1 MLPPVDIIIVN
12 WNSGILLSECI
23 HSISHTIQ
31 NSFILNKVVVIDNAS
46 SDNSLNNLNNTNL
59 PLTII
64 RNTQNLGFAKACNQ
78 GAKNSEADFL
88 LFLNPDTRL
97 FKSSLV
103 EPIKFM
109 MDQEN
114 NEVGIIGVQM
124 VDDENNISRTCSRFP
139 SPFVF
144 VYMSLG
150 LNRIFP
156 NIFRNQFMTEW
167 DHNNSQVV
175 DQVMG
180 AFFFVRKNLFQK
192 LNGFDEKFFVYFE
205 EVDFSIRAKQIN
217 YKSYFLATAK
227 IYHKGGGTS
236 EKVKADRLFYLLN
249 SKLLFTKKHF
259 SRVTF
264 TVIALTTIFI
274 EPFVRILGA
283 LLKGSVS
290 ESLEI
295 IKGYKKLLVN
305 RLCKLE

>member
-1 MLPPVDIIIVN
+1 VLPSVDIIIVN
-12 WNSGILLSECI
+12 WNSGNLLSDCI
-23 HSISHTIQ
+23 HSINNALQ

-46 SDNSLNNLNNTNL
+46 SDGSLDSIENTNL

-97 FKSSLV
+97 FKNSLT

-139 SPFVF
+139 NPFVF

-156 NIFRNQFMTEW
+156 NIFHDQFMTEW

-259 SRVTF
+259 SRIAF

-274 EPFVRILGA
+274 EPFVRILSA
-283 LLKGSVS
+283 LLKGSFS

-305 RLCKLE
+305 II

>member
-1 MLPPVDIIIVN
+1 MLPSIDIIIVN
-12 WNSGILLSECI
+12 WNSGRLLPECI
-23 HSISHTIQ
+23 FSINNALQ
-31 NSFILNKVVVIDNAS
+31 NSFILNRVVIVDNAS
-46 SDNSLNNLNNTNL
+46 SDDSLDNLDSTNL
-59 PLTII
+59 PLVII
-64 RNTQNLGFAKACNQ
+64 RNTQNYGFAKACNQ
-78 GAKNSEADFL
+78 GAISSEANFL

-97 FKSSLV
+97 FKNSLA

-109 MDQEN
+109 MDKEN
-114 NEVGIIGVQM
+114 NEIGIIGAQM

-167 DHNNSQVV
+167 DHNNNQVV

-205 EVDFSIRAKQIN
+205 EVDFSFRAKQID

-236 EKVKADRLFYLLN
+236 EKVKALRLFYILQ
-249 SKLLFTKKHF
+249 SKLLYAKKHF
-259 SRVTF
+259 TISGYIFAVLFTF
-264 TVIALTTIFI
+264 IPEAVIRIIDLIFKGKI
-274 EPFVRILGA
+274 KSSGEVISAYNMLIKS
-283 LLKGSVS
+283 LLK
-290 ESLEI
+290 
-295 IKGYKKLLVN
+295 
-305 RLCKLE
+305 